1 MINSIVADNT
11 ITTSTGVTMGADGK
25 GYMIVTYTHDG
36 VLNTP
41 MKVKPTST
49 GWAATDL
56 ADDTNYF
63 HVGVPEKAFATG
75 VIGRIQ
81 VAGKVAAM
89 VTPSLTATAGT
100 GLNITD
106 GAVANPSAYTVTAW
120 TGAAAQ
126 REFAVVITSK
136 AVASTS
142 VNCWLLGERIKG
154 S

>member
-1 MINSIVADNT
+1 MVTNIVADNT
-11 ITTSTGVTMGADGK
+11 ITSPTGVVMGADGK
-25 GYMIVTYTHDG
+25 GYMYGKYTNDG

-41 MKVKPTST
+41 MKVKPSAT
-49 GWAATDL
+49 GWAFTDL

-63 HVGVPEKAFATG
+63 YVGVPEKAYATN
-75 VIGRIQ
+75 VYGRIQ
-81 VAGKVAAM
+81 VLGKVAAM
-89 VTPSLTATAGT
+89 VTNSLTATAGT

-120 TGAAAQ
+120 TGSKSVQ
-126 REFAVVITSK
+126 EFAVVITSK
-136 AVASTS
+136 AVASTA